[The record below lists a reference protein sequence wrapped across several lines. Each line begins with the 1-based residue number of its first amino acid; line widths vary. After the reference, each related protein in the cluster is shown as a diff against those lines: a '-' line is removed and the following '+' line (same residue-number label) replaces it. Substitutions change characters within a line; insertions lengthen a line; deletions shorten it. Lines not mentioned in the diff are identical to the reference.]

1 MSMHHYSAQDKSAV
15 PNDHREDPE
24 LQMFQRQLHRFA
36 GEGDCAY
43 ERALSALYQKL
54 FEQRLRQLN
63 ALRNSGL

>member
-1 MSMHHYSAQDKSAV
+1 MSTNHSSTQDKSAA

-24 LQMFQRQLHRFA
+24 LQMLQRQLHRFA

-43 ERALSALYQKL
+43 ERALSTLYKKL
-54 FEQRLRQLN
+54 FEQRLQQLS

>member
-1 MSMHHYSAQDKSAV
+1 MSTNHYSTQDTSAV
-15 PNDHREDPE
+15 PNDYRGDPE
-24 LQMFQRQLHRFA
+24 LQIFQRQLHRFA